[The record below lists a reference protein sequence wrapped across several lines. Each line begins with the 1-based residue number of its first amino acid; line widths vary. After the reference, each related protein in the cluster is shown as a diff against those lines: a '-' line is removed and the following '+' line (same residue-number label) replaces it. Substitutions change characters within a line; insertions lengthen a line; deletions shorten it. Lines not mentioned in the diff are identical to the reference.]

1 LNPAAL
7 AAEDLLAAKGAALLL
22 WLPGGRRAPA
32 GKALNPETERRLR
45 ALGYIQ

>member
-7 AAEDLLAAKGAALLL
+7 TAEDLPAARGAALFL

-32 GKALNPETERRLR
+32 GNVLNPETEKRLR